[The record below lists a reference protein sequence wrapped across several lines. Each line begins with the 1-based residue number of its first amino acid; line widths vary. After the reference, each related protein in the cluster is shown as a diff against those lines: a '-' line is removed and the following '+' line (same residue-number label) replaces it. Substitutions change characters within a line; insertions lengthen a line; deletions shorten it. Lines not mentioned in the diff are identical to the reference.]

1 MRQLR
6 TGEKESIVKVFTD
19 NDLTTFAE
27 ITCDHNPMHLDDDY
41 VGETSFGKKIAHGMH
56 VSALISAVVG
66 TKLPGPG
73 TIFLSQS
80 MTYLAPVFVGDSI
93 TAEVE
98 VVEIARKG
106 FVSLN
111 LWCRNQDG
119 VIVIEGQ
126 ASVKVP
132 RSWTTEHLSLGLPL
146 KN

>member
-6 TGEKESIVKVFTD
+6 TGEKDSIVKVFTD

-27 ITCDHNPMHLDDDY
+27 ITCDYNPMHLDDDY

-73 TIFLSQS
+73 TIFLTQS
-80 MTYLAPVFVGDSI
+80 MSYLSPVFVGDSI

-98 VVEIARKG
+98 IMEIARKG
-106 FVSLN
+106 FVFLN
-111 LWCRNQDG
+111 LSCRNQDG
-119 VIVIEGQ
+119 VTVIEGQ
-126 ASVKVP
+126 ANVKVP
-132 RSWTTEHLSLGLPL
+132 RSWTTEHLATILPV